1 MEGKDNIKEL
11 FSQKLGN
18 YEAKVNPELWA
29 KISSQVAA
37 GATTTVATG
46 LSLFT
51 KIAIGV
57 GVSAAAI
64 ATVVVL
70 NSSEAPIEK
79 ETPKTEVSN
88 PAQQNE
94 TEREAIT
101 PTNESVKANVTQ
113 NSFTESQSVPSF
125 DNPSDVYSPA
135 RVIYSDVDGL
145 KPRGTKGIQGTT
157 KEPTI
162 VEGIIYAH
170 SGMTN
175 YGKAPS
181 NYPED
186 AVQATKPAPIKKY
199 PNVFTPNGDTENDQF
214 FLESEGLTDFSIVI
228 FDPKGDIVFKSA
240 DPAFSWDGYDMR
252 TGKLVP
258 VGKYMYMVSAYDS
271 EGNPFPIYE
280 QLTIQY

>member
-70 NSSEAPIEK
+70 NASEASIEK

-88 PAQQNE
+88 EAPSTESTKEKVEVAPMNE
-94 TEREAIT
+94 TVNSNLTHNSATKAEPSPLFEN
-101 PTNESVKANVTQ
+101 PTNQV
-113 NSFTESQSVPSF
+113 
-125 DNPSDVYSPA
+125 NPS

-145 KPRGTKGIQGTT
+145 TLKGPKGIEGST
-157 KEPTI
+157 KQPTI
-162 VEGIIYAH
+162 VQGITYA
-170 SGMTN
+170 GMTN
-175 YGKAPS
+175 YGTPPT

-186 AVQATKPAPIKKY
+186 LVQAAKPAPIKKY

-214 FLESEGLTDFSIVI
+214 FLESEGLKDFSIVI

-258 VGKYMYMVSAYDS
+258 AGKYMYMVSAYDS